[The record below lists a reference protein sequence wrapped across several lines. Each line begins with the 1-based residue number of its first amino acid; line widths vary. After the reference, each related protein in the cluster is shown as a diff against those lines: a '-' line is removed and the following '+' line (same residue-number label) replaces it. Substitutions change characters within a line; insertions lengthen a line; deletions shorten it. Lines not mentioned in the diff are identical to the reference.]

1 MSRTRM
7 EPTDATPPGA
17 CEEPLEE
24 TEGGL
29 PSIAD
34 RDLAL
39 LARPDLRG
47 VRLQLEYLKAELAL
61 AERGVR
67 GTIVVF
73 GSTRLVEP
81 EVARERL
88 AQAER
93 HHREAPGDPG
103 ARAELE
109 GAQRALALSRYSAE
123 ARELGR
129 LVGRASQAQGDGGL
143 AIVTGG
149 GPGAMEAANRGAHE
163 IGADS
168 VGLNVVLP
176 RPQPPNPY
184 LSPGLCF
191 HFRYFALRKLHFLLR
206 ARALVAFPGG
216 YGTLDEVF
224 ETLCLIQ
231 TGKHEGM
238 PVVLVGESFW
248 RRAIDFD
255 FLLEQGMIG
264 SKDREIFTFADTA
277 SEAWTRILDW
287 YARNG
292 RSIFS

>member
-1 MSRTRM
+1 MSRIKP
-7 EPTDATPPGA
+7 EPSEAAPPGA
-17 CEEPLEE
+17 CEDPWG
-24 TEGGL
+24 EGGL
-29 PSIAD
+29 PAIAD

-47 VRLQLEYLKAELAL
+47 VRLQLEYLKTELAL
-61 AERGVR
+61 AERDVR

-73 GSTRLVEP
+73 GSTRLLEP
-81 EVARERL
+81 EAARERL

-93 HHREAPGDPG
+93 SQRERPGDP
-103 ARAELE
+103 AAQAELE
-109 GAQRALALSRYSAE
+109 GARRAVGLSRYSAE

-129 LVGRASQAQGDGGL
+129 LVGRASQAEADGGL

-163 IGADS
+163 IGASS

-176 RPQPPNPY
+176 NPQPPNPY

-255 FLLEQGMIG
+255 FLLEQGVIDP
-264 SKDREIFTFADTA
+264 KDREIFVFADTA
-277 SEAWTRILDW
+277 AEAWARILAW
-287 YARNG
+287 YAQHG